1 MINLIHILETDMP
14 DDLNAGI
21 APRLGLTPSPD
32 VLSKFGVPETGYDI
46 DPQLKARNELNN
58 QVHVETYTPVVKSA
72 MMALNPNATPDQ
84 RLQAAQVMNL
94 AINPV
99 PNKAMDSLPPEDR
112 PRPNVKTADE
122 FRLTDLNAPT
132 LLGVFKNLKG
142 GADQAIPAFNDQGK
156 RFIAIYNQR
165 TSELNPKGEFRR
177 FEDEHGRPLT
187 EKQLQEAGN
196 IASLADIPM
205 DQQIFYKNNGI
216 ALKDVLVNQTKDWNN
231 KQNLKSF
238 LAQNISYVRDNADRE
253 EELTRELAPYS
264 QSPKVQAWIANSHAI
279 VRGNAQENRKT
290 EEMISRIANGTAT
303 NSEAKDFIDK
313 NASGVLGPYFASGNY
328 KEGKGYSK
336 ADGKSLTTEDV
347 NAMQKSFMQS
357 QSSTQNIESRKED
370 LIKSAALYT
379 SGLDQKVIDKMLEYA
394 NVQAIQ
400 GKIQNEAEKLGFNL
414 QRPMPDFK
422 EGDSYVFAGAKA
434 KYNKLWSDLADKYV
448 SKVQNAEQQY
458 GGKVPPIGSVDIDIL
473 RDPSISEAR
482 RITKQQIANFIASQ
496 KEVYKGI
503 NEQKDITPLIMGT
516 PQSTT
521 SNAPAVPPANVNK
534 PTIQNS
540 APPKAQNKTSKPVK
554 KGLVDIFGG

>member
-1 MINLIHILETDMP
+1 MP
-14 DDLNAGI
+14 DDLNVGI
-21 APRLGLTPSPD
+21 PPRMGLTPSPE
-32 VLSKFGVPETGYDI
+32 VKSNFGFSDTGFDN
-46 DPQLKARNELNN
+46 DPQLKARNDLNN
-58 QVHVETYTPVVKSA
+58 QVHIETYTPVVKSA

-84 RLQAAQVMNL
+84 RLQAAQVMNM

-99 PNKAMDSLPPEDR
+99 PNKAMDALPPEDR

-122 FRLTDLNAPT
+122 FRLTDLNAPS
-132 LLGVFKNLKG
+132 LLGIFKNLKG

-177 FEDEHGRPLT
+177 FEDEHGNPLT

-205 DQQIFYKNNGI
+205 DQQIFYKNNGV
-216 ALKDVLVNQTKDWNN
+216 ALKDVLTNQARDWVQ
-231 KQNLKSF
+231 KQNLKGF
-238 LAQNISYVRDNADRE
+238 LAQNISYVRDNANRE
-253 EELTRELAPYS
+253 EELTKELAPYS
-264 QSPKVQAWIANSHAI
+264 QSPKVQAWIAGSHAI
-279 VRGNAQENRKT
+279 VRGNANENRKT

-313 NASGVLGPYFASGNY
+313 NAGTVLGPYFANGSY
-328 KEGKGYSK
+328 KEGKQFTK
-336 ADGKSLTTEDV
+336 ADGKTLTSEDV

-379 SGLDQKVIDKMLEYA
+379 SGLDQSVIDKMLEYA

-422 EGDSYVFAGAKA
+422 EGDSYIFAGAKA
-434 KYNKLWSDLADKYV
+434 KYNKLWSELADKYV
-448 SKVQNAEQQY
+448 NKVQNAEQQF
-458 GGKVPPIGSVDIDIL
+458 GGKVPPIGAVDIDIL

-482 RITKQQIANFIASQ
+482 KITKQQIANFIASQ
-496 KEVYKGI
+496 KDVYKQI
-503 NEQKDITPLIMGT
+503 NEQKDITPQMMGETQNAVKNT
-516 PQSTT
+516 PV
-521 SNAPAVPPANVNK
+521 VPPANVTK
-534 PTIQNS
+534 PAIQNS
-540 APPKAQNKTSKPVK
+540 APPKAQNKTAKPVK
-554 KGLVDIFGG
+554 KALTDIFGG